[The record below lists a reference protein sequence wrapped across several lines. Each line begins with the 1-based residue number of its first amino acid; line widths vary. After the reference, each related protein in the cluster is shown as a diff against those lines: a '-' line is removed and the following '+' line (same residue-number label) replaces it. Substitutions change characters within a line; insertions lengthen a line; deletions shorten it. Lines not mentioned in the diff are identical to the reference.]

1 MVPGGGRGRT
11 LGPFWLSRPEREVKP
26 KRRKIKLFH
35 TVRTS
40 SLPSVSI
47 ITHTLTSIRQVSSSL
62 TEIGRNRLRLRKS
75 TRTGAYFT
83 SRLSHHHLGQRRGV
97 ARWLLAWTWTADRTR
112 IGGTAGRRRV
122 AARRRNLLEEK
133 TYGGGVHRDAWKRRT
148 PNGGNV
154 FWKSGRE
161 LIDGHTHVR
170 YWRASGQRSP
180 GLSFS
185 YAHHNVFPAR

>member
-1 MVPGGGRGRT
+1 MSAGGGRGRT

-62 TEIGRNRLRLRKS
+62 TEIGRNRLRWRIS
-75 TRTGAYFT
+75 RRTAYFT
-83 SRLSHHHLGQRRGV
+83 SRLIHHHLGHRRGV

-122 AARRRNLLEEK
+122 AARRRDLVEEK
-133 TYGGGVHRDAWKRRT
+133 TYGGGVT
-148 PNGGNV
+148 
-154 FWKSGRE
+154 FWHAIWSSSDSG
-161 LIDGHTHVR
+161 
-170 YWRASGQRSP
+170 ASP
-180 GLSFS
+180 
-185 YAHHNVFPAR
+185 